1 MEGLGILPEVRR
13 ELIEELDI
21 IINSAASVSFHEHLR
36 DAIQINYN
44 GAVRM
49 MALAHE
55 CKKLKILSHVSTA
68 FVGSNLPPNSLI
80 EEAIQK
86 ETHKED
92 FEIQIKHILE
102 MDHETIAKST
112 TQLINGYK
120 NTYTY
125 TKNLAERYLERYR
138 GNLRVVINRP
148 TMVYNC
154 CREPIPGWFDQ
165 VGALGMVSFPVGM
178 GFTRSVFLPNVVLDF
193 IPGDICSNSIL
204 VSTAYVALLPK
215 PDFRIF
221 HNSIST

>member
-1 MEGLGILPEVRR
+1 MEGLGILPEVRK

-92 FEIQIKHILE
+92 FEIQIKHILK
-102 MDHETIAKST
+102 MDHETIV
-112 TQLINGYK
+112 K
-120 NTYTY
+120 NTT
-125 TKNLAERYLERYR
+125 
-138 GNLRVVINRP
+138 
-148 TMVYNC
+148 
-154 CREPIPGWFDQ
+154 
-165 VGALGMVSFPVGM
+165 
-178 GFTRSVFLPNVVLDF
+178 
-193 IPGDICSNSIL
+193 
-204 VSTAYVALLPK
+204 
-215 PDFRIF
+215 
-221 HNSIST
+221 